1 MDNPSTP
8 PKSIVLPFPK
18 SPQRKRISEN
28 DVTPNSKTITDSE
41 KQDYESAKNQRKIL
55 RSILKDVFTYAF
67 AKPSETKTGFE
78 TDITHKANARNYA
91 LDIINFK
98 LRPLM
103 TSEALKIVDVG
114 VFVVRDGV
122 SKGFHVDYQFGLMS
136 EFLHA
141 FGPNPG
147 VMRKLIL
154 AYNKIDDDLFMSF
167 GAAIKAGESTVEIK
181 NKKDDWKEYFNT
193 LDIPTKFRSPMFLL
207 LDAFV
212 EFYIVTLWGQF
223 EN

>member
-1 MDNPSTP
+1 
-8 PKSIVLPFPK
+8 
-18 SPQRKRISEN
+18 
-28 DVTPNSKTITDSE
+28 
-41 KQDYESAKNQRKIL
+41 
-55 RSILKDVFTYAF
+55 
-67 AKPSETKTGFE
+67 
-78 TDITHKANARNYA
+78 
-91 LDIINFK
+91 
-98 LRPLM
+98 M

-122 SKGFHVDYQFGLMS
+122 SKWFHVDYQFGLMS

-193 LDIPTKFRSPMFLL
+193 LAQSVFYSFFYDFITYFIIEFATSSQFFIMITKHRNTIKLIFFCK
-207 LDAFV
+207 
-212 EFYIVTLWGQF
+212 FY
-223 EN
+223 